1 MNSTKFNNFIL
12 KKKKYLLLNNIITK
26 INIYKI
32 EH

>member
-12 KKKKYLLLNNIITK
+12 KKKYLLLNNIITK